1 MKTLVNAI
9 EPMND
14 SDSLRVWLSID
25 SKQLEATFYRQFD
38 EFGQHQL
45 QIITYDKEFGETFK
59 FNQQLLESVMK
70 LVKQVYGGERVE
82 LPANVGDFGTAES
95 AKERIK
101 PFKGE
106 KIVSNR

>member
-45 QIITYDKEFGETFK
+45 QIITYDKEFGETFILI
-59 FNQQLLESVMK
+59 NI
-70 LVKQVYGGERVE
+70 YGI
-82 LPANVGDFGTAES
+82 P
-95 AKERIK
+95 
-101 PFKGE
+101 
-106 KIVSNR
+106 